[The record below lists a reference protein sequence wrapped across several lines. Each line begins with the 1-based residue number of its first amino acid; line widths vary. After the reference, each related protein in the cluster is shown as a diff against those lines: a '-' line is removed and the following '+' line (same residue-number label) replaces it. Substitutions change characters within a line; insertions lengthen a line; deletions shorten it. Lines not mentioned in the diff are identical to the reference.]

1 MANPFTKK
9 SIDFDVY
16 ERADP
21 AAAID
26 WGKQAKTIS
35 DAFQN
40 VADERAEKK
49 AAIEKSFNDQQAELN
64 KLGEYDNPTAQ
75 EIVMNAGQDGAQKL
89 MDIKNLVKRGII
101 KPSEA
106 TMFQQ
111 NQLNGFNLLK
121 QNMSNFDKTF
131 QEYTKRLQD
140 GTGAPGEEWLAK
152 QLEGFASLNG
162 KSVQTDPLTG
172 KVSMLSL
179 DENGKP
185 IDGESMSLQRLTLLM
200 KQKIDNFSPED
211 LGKQVE
217 VIKGQVGTITTSF
230 IESKYGPN
238 AIITQEERSRAEG
251 EFFNTEKGKKFLEEK
266 AQSLIASPFDKQSLM
281 INANLT
287 TEDGTQYQV
296 GSQEDYDKWMAEN
309 DNDEKNNPFLVMEF
323 DKDNQY
329 KPRFNEFQNEKAMD
343 YAKSQITGAL
353 DYKKTKQVK
362 GLTQKQQDTATTSGI
377 KKEQQTNFGYLQ
389 SINKVIDG
397 DQGMFDAAVR
407 DLTAQWNKANPDNK
421 LVVKNPVDRSSDDKY
436 ILVNYQNGTTQKIP
450 KFQLDADG
458 QFVLDDKGQ
467 KIPIDKKTQAEA
479 LTSYITPIT
488 GSSYS
493 QIYNEFVDSEG
504 GFEDLGFADQT
515 VSYTSPI
522 QTVVAKTNIGGTP
535 IDIEGTTLSDKLI
548 GISDG
553 GGDDEDKGAAM
564 ESELRKTLQ
573 KNLSGITDS
582 YDIKFKDKGA
592 GNPFQWTDVNYMIV
606 TIDGKETEIE
616 FNTST
621 AEGVAK
627 LTGKLDEILTARR
640 EKYNKDQKGGGN
652 KDKNKDKNTKKKTP
666 LSKK

>member
-16 ERADP
+16 ERANP
-21 AAAID
+21 EAAID

-35 DAFQN
+35 DAFQG
-40 VADERAEKK
+40 VADERAKKK

-121 QNMSNFDKTF
+121 QNMGNFDKTF

-200 KQKIDNFSPED
+200 KQKIDNFDVGEAVV
-211 LGKQVE
+211 G
-217 VIKGQVGTITTSF
+217 IKDEVGTITTSLVN
-230 IESKYGPN
+230 SKYGPN
-238 AIITQEERSRAEG
+238 AVITEEERSRLET
-251 EFFNTEKGKKFLEEK
+251 EFFTSEKGKTFLEQK
-266 AQSLIASPFDKQSLM
+266 AQSLIASPFDQQSM
-281 INANLT
+281 MMNAKLT
-287 TEDGTQYQV
+287 TENGTQYQI
-296 GSQEDYDKWMAEN
+296 GSQEDYDEWMAAN

-343 YAKSQITGAL
+343 YAKAQITGSL
-353 DYKKTKQVK
+353 DYKKTQQVK
-362 GLTQKQQDTATTSGI
+362 SLAQKQQDTPATAGR

-389 SINKVIDG
+389 SINKVLDG
-397 DQGMFDAAVR
+397 DQGMFNAAVK
-407 DLTAQWNKANPDNK
+407 DLAAQWNKANPDNQ
-421 LVVKNPVDRSSDDKY
+421 LVLKEPVDRSSDE
-436 ILVNYQNGTTQKIP
+436 
-450 KFQLDADG
+450 KF
-458 QFVLDDKGQ
+458 
-467 KIPIDKKTQAEA
+467 I
-479 LTSYITPIT
+479 
-488 GSSYS
+488 
-493 QIYNEFVDSEG
+493 
-504 GFEDLGFADQT
+504 
-515 VSYTSPI
+515 
-522 QTVVAKTNIGGTP
+522 
-535 IDIEGTTLSDKLI
+535 
-548 GISDG
+548 
-553 GGDDEDKGAAM
+553 
-564 ESELRKTLQ
+564 
-573 KNLSGITDS
+573 
-582 YDIKFKDKGA
+582 
-592 GNPFQWTDVNYMIV
+592 
-606 TIDGKETEIE
+606 
-616 FNTST
+616 
-621 AEGVAK
+621 
-627 LTGKLDEILTARR
+627 
-640 EKYNKDQKGGGN
+640 
-652 KDKNKDKNTKKKTP
+652 
-666 LSKK
+666 

>member
-16 ERADP
+16 ERANP
-21 AAAID
+21 EAAID

-35 DAFQN
+35 DAFQG
-40 VADERAEKK
+40 VADERAKKK

-121 QNMSNFDKTF
+121 QNMGNFDKTF

-200 KQKIDNFSPED
+200 KQKIDNFDVGEAVV
-211 LGKQVE
+211 G
-217 VIKGQVGTITTSF
+217 IKDEVGTITTSLVN
-230 IESKYGPN
+230 SKYGPN
-238 AIITQEERSRAEG
+238 AVITEEERSRLET
-251 EFFNTEKGKKFLEEK
+251 EFFTSEKGKTFLEQK
-266 AQSLIASPFDKQSLM
+266 AQSLIASPFDQQSM
-281 INANLT
+281 MMNAKLT
-287 TEDGTQYQV
+287 TENGTQYQI
-296 GSQEDYDKWMAEN
+296 GSQEDYDEWMAAN

-343 YAKSQITGAL
+343 YAKAQITGSL
-353 DYKKTKQVK
+353 DYKKTQQVK
-362 GLTQKQQDTATTSGI
+362 SLAQKQQDTPATAGR

-389 SINKVIDG
+389 SINKVLDG
-397 DQGMFDAAVR
+397 DQGMFNAAVK
-407 DLTAQWNKANPDNK
+407 DLAAQWNKANPDNQ
-421 LVVKNPVDRSSDDKY
+421 LVLKEPVDRSSDEKF
-436 ILVNYQNGTTQKIP
+436 ILVKYQNGTTQKIP
-450 KFQLDADG
+450 KFQLDADENY
-458 QFVLDDKGQ
+458 VLDKNGE
-467 KIPIDKKTQAEA
+467 KIPVDKKTQAEA

-493 QIYNEFVDSEG
+493 QVYDEFVKSEG

-515 VSYTSPI
+515 VSYTAPI
-522 QTVVAKTNIGGTP
+522 QTIDAKTNIGGTP
-535 IDIEGTTLSDKLI
+535 VDVDGTTLSDKLI
-548 GISDG
+548 SISDKG
-553 GGDDEDKGAAM
+553 GKDENKGAAM
-564 ESELRKTLQ
+564 EAELRKTLQ

-582 YDIKFKDKGA
+582 YDIKFKDL
-592 GNPFQWTDVNYMIV
+592 VNWSDTNEMIV
-606 TIDGKETEIE
+606 TIDGVEEKIT

-640 EKYNKDQKGGGN
+640 EKYNKEQQGGG
-652 KDKNKDKNTKKKTP
+652 NKDKNTKKKTP